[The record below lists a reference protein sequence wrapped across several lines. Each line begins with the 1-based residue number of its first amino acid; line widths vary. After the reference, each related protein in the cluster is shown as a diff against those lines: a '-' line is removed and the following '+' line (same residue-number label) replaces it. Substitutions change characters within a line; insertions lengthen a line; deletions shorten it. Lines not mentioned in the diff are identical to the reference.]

1 MHYKEEINIY
11 KYFKKD
17 MAFKQDLDAILN
29 CNNIDSN
36 QFLIKINSFVNKIE
50 LGLNDWLKELEWN
63 KEILLNKYNTDNKN
77 TCPYNKAHTR
87 ISDKNLNKHIKK
99 CRLKSLEFSNLNIVI
114 CYYIYVILIFF
125 YFFVINHFKF
135 KRKIILNNQTMIHLF
150 KLK

>member
-1 MHYKEEINIY
+1 MNIL
-11 KYFKKD
+11 KKD

-36 QFLIKINSFVNKIE
+36 QFLIKINTFVNKIE
-50 LGLNDWLKELEWN
+50 LGLNDWLNEQEWN
-63 KEILLNKYNTDNKN
+63 KEILLNKYSNDNKN

-87 ISDKNLNKHIKK
+87 ISDKNLNKHIEK

-114 CYYIYVILIFF
+114 CYILIFF
-125 YFFVINHFKF
+125 FINNHFIF

>member
-1 MHYKEEINIY
+1 MNIL
-11 KYFKKD
+11 KKD

-36 QFLIKINSFVNKIE
+36 QFLIKINTFVNKIE
-50 LGLNDWLKELEWN
+50 LGLNDWLNEQEWN
-63 KEILLNKYNTDNKN
+63 KEILLNKNNNDNKN

-87 ISDKNLNKHIKK
+87 ISDKNLNKHIEK

-114 CYYIYVILIFF
+114 CYILT
-125 YFFVINHFKF
+125 YFFINNHFIF